1 MHFLLS
7 QCLPAVSWCFSTQS
21 TSTKLRA
28 QCESSI
34 NMWCS
39 HSKRRKVRHLQAT
52 RNLMRT
58 VAKAKAAAMSLQCC
72 AVFQLVQ
79 SICWWAI
86 SSPNSPSFASLSPL
100 ICISVFVSDVSE
112 SIQYISIYVLILA
125 TYQFCCNSS
134 RYPHKA
140 SLDSVSFH
148 SKCSFPWNQ
157 VIGRESFNF
166 HWSSQAI
173 SKSQLQAPSQ
183 SKSPCPSS
191 LLSLWDPNLTC
202 FLGCFGRSLHY
213 HSLSA

>member
-1 MHFLLS
+1 MTLVFGQTLVHLLPEPANEILHGDSTTGNVIFYHVLIILMHLLLS

-86 SSPNSPSFASLSPL
+86 SSPNSPSFASLSPH
-100 ICISVFVSDVSE
+100 ICISVFVSDVPE
-112 SIQYISIYVLILA
+112 SIQYISIYVLILLP
-125 TYQFCCNSS
+125 T
-134 RYPHKA
+134 
-140 SLDSVSFH
+140 SFVVTAAGTLI
-148 SKCSFPWNQ
+148 KQ
-157 VIGRESFNF
+157 V
-166 HWSSQAI
+166 
-173 SKSQLQAPSQ
+173 
-183 SKSPCPSS
+183 
-191 LLSLWDPNLTC
+191 
-202 FLGCFGRSLHY
+202 
-213 HSLSA
+213 